1 MKRLITFAMAF
12 MTIGAV
18 NAQQDKGGIT
28 QEMMNEIRLG
38 QTNDAAEKAARNAL
52 AMNSIS

>member
-28 QEMMNEIRLG
+28 QEMMWNFSR
-38 QTNDAAEKAARNAL
+38 K
-52 AMNSIS
+52 